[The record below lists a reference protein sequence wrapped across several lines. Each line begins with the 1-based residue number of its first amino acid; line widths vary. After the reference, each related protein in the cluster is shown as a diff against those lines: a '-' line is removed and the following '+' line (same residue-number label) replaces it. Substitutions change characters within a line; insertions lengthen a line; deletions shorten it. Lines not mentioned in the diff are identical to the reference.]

1 MAPALILALM
11 LAAAN
16 TPSAQEGEP
25 LPTGA
30 PTDEYMLAGW
40 CYGALAEYLAI
51 YPQVKPDLVD
61 IDKMFGTPV
70 KEDAPYADDIAA
82 AHVELKVFADAIQAA
97 EKASPQP
104 IAPRGALAI
113 RAGQAIWRPAEGK
126 TRRELA
132 RAWLSWGL
140 PDRCDTNARGL
151 QARASVLGQALSYN
165 AAPSHTGPAA
175 APPADGAL
183 TLAPI
188 APVVTHMNP
197 PPPPTQPVQQTA
209 MVSAPPT
216 PRATAD
222 AASSEPSDAGV
233 TAQPAPTARVIQEPL
248 APAATVAASAPPR
261 PAPPTPAPTPAATAA
276 APPPTPSDQSAEPVL

>member
-113 RAGQAIWRPAEGK
+113 RAGQQAVSFAKAIDDVRPFLE
-126 TRRELA
+126 
-132 RAWLSWGL
+132 
-140 PDRCDTNARGL
+140 
-151 QARASVLGQALSYN
+151 QAIP
-165 AAPSHTGPAA
+165 PS
-175 APPADGAL
+175 
-183 TLAPI
+183 
-188 APVVTHMNP
+188 
-197 PPPPTQPVQQTA
+197 
-209 MVSAPPT
+209 
-216 PRATAD
+216 
-222 AASSEPSDAGV
+222 
-233 TAQPAPTARVIQEPL
+233 
-248 APAATVAASAPPR
+248 
-261 PAPPTPAPTPAATAA
+261 
-276 APPPTPSDQSAEPVL
+276 